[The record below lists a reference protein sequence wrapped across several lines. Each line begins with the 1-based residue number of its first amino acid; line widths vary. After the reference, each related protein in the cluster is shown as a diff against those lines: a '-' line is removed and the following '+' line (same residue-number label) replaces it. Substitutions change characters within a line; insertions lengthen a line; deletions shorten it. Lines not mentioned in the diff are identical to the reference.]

1 MNASKS
7 LSVIFAKIFVKEK
20 RKDYKR
26 PPVER
31 QRERRERVSLR
42 DTKKIIFGKKTE
54 IETTEKGRE
63 RERDEIIFFT
73 VCFIYVERLL
83 SSPKC

>member
-1 MNASKS
+1 MNASKN

-31 QRERRERVSLR
+31 QRERERRERVSLR
-42 DTKKIIFGKKTE
+42 DAKKIIFGKKTE

-63 RERDEIIFFT
+63 RET
-73 VCFIYVERLL
+73 
-83 SSPKC
+83 K